1 VAEEYE
7 QVATRKRNPRSV
19 RETIAQLYRQ
29 TYGEQ
34 LPVSTVREFV
44 SDWIREKESE
54 VAPSTME
61 RYAESTRKLLDFLG
75 DFADHDLN
83 VVSRRLLVD
92 FRASISEQLAPG
104 TANLVLSHVKMV
116 FRAAKRDSYIVE
128 DPGEFLEPVHNSG
141 SGGRRP
147 LTIPEIQRVLEIADD
162 EWKSLILCGL
172 YTGQRLYDL
181 AELTWDNVDL
191 VRSEIR
197 LKTRK
202 TGKRL
207 ILPIAPP
214 LRRHLENL
222 RQSDIP
228 GDPIHPRA
236 FDVVRRQG
244 RSGTL
249 SNQFVALLTQ
259 AGFREQKRKGI
270 GMGRS
275 AKRERSKLSF
285 HSLRHT
291 AVSLL
296 KDAGI
301 PEAVVMEMIGHDSKE
316 MSKHYTHVG
325 REALEKAAAALPE
338 V

>member
-1 VAEEYE
+1 
-7 QVATRKRNPRSV
+7 V
-19 RETIAQLYRQ
+19 RQFISA
-29 TYGEQ
+29 
-34 LPVSTVREFV
+34 
-44 SDWIREKESE
+44 WIKEKESE

-61 RYAESTRKLLDFLG
+61 RYKESTRKLLTFLG
-75 DFADHDLN
+75 DIADHDLN
-83 VVSRRLLVD
+83 VVNRRLLID
-92 FRASISEQLAPG
+92 FRVSIAKQLAPG
-104 TANLVLSHVKMV
+104 TANLVLRHVKMV

-128 DPGEFLEPVHNSG
+128 DPGEFLEPVHNSR
-141 SGGRRP
+141 SEERRP

-214 LRRHLENL
+214 LRRHLENI

-228 GDPIHPRA
+228 GHPIHPRA

-244 RSGTL
+244 RSSSL

-259 AGFREQKRKGI
+259 VGFREEKTKGI

-301 PEAVVMEMIGHDSKE
+301 PEAVVMEMIGHDSRE

-338 V
+338 I